1 MAASLIPADVIERL
15 VGRGVLD
22 IDFGRRFVIQQ
33 VLHAFE
39 RGEVMRC
46 PVCDLLNVVPDHLDD
61 KVCVCAFVVYLVK
74 FRGPSQR
81 CDVNPNQIARF
92 TTFVPPLLSFL

>member
-46 PVCDLLNVVPDHLDD
+46 PVCDLLNVVPEHLDD
-61 KVCVCAFVVYLVK
+61 KVCVGAFVVCLVK
-74 FRGPSQR
+74 FRRR
-81 CDVNPNQIARF
+81 CDVNPNKIARF
-92 TTFVPPLLSFL
+92 ATFAPPLLSFL